1 MFPPSSVRPS
11 SQYAL
16 ATNLGPVKTGLG
28 AFHGSSVTVCPS
40 PSFLLLA
47 QPAPIA
53 PDLASNSL
61 VQQLLRDNF
70 TISTWILIGC
80 VIQGLLTLTIR
91 PSLAVL
97 PAFLLLTWGII
108 DALLM
113 SVGLKQNTWM
123 KDVIVGKFSV
133 AYPAQ
138 GEARAIQG
146 QPADNGPGAVMIL
159 GTRSNS
165 PMGMFAPG
173 TLF

>member
-1 MFPPSSVRPS
+1 MSV
-11 SQYAL
+11 
-16 ATNLGPVKTGLG
+16 
-28 AFHGSSVTVCPS
+28 SV
-40 PSFLLLA
+40 FLLLA
-47 QPAPIA
+47 QLAPIG

-70 TISTWILIGC
+70 TISTWILLGC
-80 VIQGLLTLTIR
+80 VIQGLLSLTIR

-97 PAFLLLTWGII
+97 PAFLILTWGII

-123 KDVIVGKFSV
+123 KDVIIGKFSV

-138 GEARAIQG
+138 GEGRAIQG
-146 QPADNGPGAVMIL
+146 QPGDNGPGAVMIL
-159 GTRSNS
+159 GARSNS

-173 TLF
+173 MLFCKLCCAGGGFG